1 MMIKK
6 LAGSLAFALAL
17 GVGLASSAHAT
28 PYDRILTEDSTI
40 GFSYTQMGVTLDGSF
55 RSFSGELRFDP
66 ASPENASAVIEVEP
80 ASVSTG
86 MSEADSEVQDKT
98 WFNTVAFPRARF
110 ESVSVTPLGE
120 DRFEVAGRLSIKGTV
135 QDVVA
140 PASFRT
146 DGDNAVFEG
155 EFAIKRGD
163 FSVGEGAWS
172 KFDILA
178 NDIRVTFR
186 ITATTGQ

>member
-6 LAGSLAFALAL
+6 RAASLAFALAL
-17 GVGLASSAHAT
+17 GTGLASGVHAA
-28 PYDRILTEDSTI
+28 PYERILTEDSAI

-66 ASPENASAVIEVEP
+66 ESPENASAVIEVEL

-98 WFNTVAFPRARF
+98 WFNTAVFPSARF
-110 ESVSVTPLGE
+110 ESVSVTPLGD
-120 DRFEVAGRLSIKGTV
+120 DRFEVAGRLSIKGTI

-146 DGDNAVFEG
+146 EGDNAVFEG

-172 KFDILA
+172 RFDILA

-186 ITATTGQ
+186 ITATNGQ